1 MKLNIKDRLVI
12 LNLLPNQGSILELT
26 EAINIANQ
34 IKLSDEEKEAINY
47 TVNGN
52 NVYWDVNK
60 NIEIDVDLN
69 QDQITLLKNK
79 VKELDSRKVIT
90 IDMLNTCLKINNL

>member
-26 EAINIANQ
+26 EAINVANQ
-34 IKLSDEEKEAINY
+34 IKLSDEEKEAVNY

-69 QDQITLLKNK
+69 QDQINLLKNK
-79 VKELDSRKVIT
+79 IKELDSKKLIT
-90 IDMLNTCLKINNL
+90 VDILNTCLKINNL

>member
-1 MKLNIKDRLVI
+1 MKLNVKDRLVI

-26 EAINIANQ
+26 EAINIANR
-34 IKLSDEEKEAINY
+34 IKLSDEEKEAVDY
-47 TVNGN
+47 KVNGN

-79 VKELDSRKVIT
+79 VKELDSKKVIT
-90 IDMLNTCLKINNL
+90 IDILNTCLKINNL

>member
-12 LNLLPNQGSILELT
+12 LNLLPNRGSILELT

-47 TVNGN
+47 TVSGN

-60 NIEIDVDLN
+60 SIEIDVDLN
-69 QDQITLLKNK
+69 QDQINLLKNK
-79 VKELDSRKVIT
+79 IKELDSKKLIT
-90 IDMLNTCLKINNL
+90 VDILNTCLKINNL

>member
-34 IKLSDEEKEAINY
+34 IKLSDEEKEAIDY
-47 TVNGN
+47 KVNGN
-52 NVYWDVNK
+52 NVYWDINK
-60 NIEIDVDLN
+60 NIEIDIDLN

-79 VKELDSRKVIT
+79 VKELDSKKVIT
-90 IDMLNTCLKINNL
+90 IDILNTCLKINNL

>member
-47 TVNGN
+47 TVSGN

-60 NIEIDVDLN
+60 SIEIDVDLN
-69 QDQITLLKNK
+69 QDQINLLKNK
-79 VKELDSRKVIT
+79 IKELDSKKLIT
-90 IDMLNTCLKINNL
+90 VDILNTCLKINNL

>member
-34 IKLSDEEKEAINY
+34 IKLSDEEKEAIDY
-47 TVNGN
+47 KVNGN
-52 NVYWDVNK
+52 NVYWDINK
-60 NIEIDVDLN
+60 NIEIDADLN

-79 VKELDSRKVIT
+79 VKELDSKKVIT
-90 IDMLNTCLKINNL
+90 IDILNTCLKINNL